1 MNFLRYYIR
10 FENQDINTKF
20 EQQVEILTERSN
32 TMGIEELLLDRAEK
46 KGERKGEKKGEKKGE
61 IKGRK
66 EEAVVI
72 AREMKKDGL
81 PVAQIEKFTRLSVE
95 EIEKL

>member
-1 MNFLRYYIR
+1 
-10 FENQDINTKF
+10 
-20 EQQVEILTERSN
+20 
-32 TMGIEELLLDRAEK
+32 MGIEELLLDRAEK